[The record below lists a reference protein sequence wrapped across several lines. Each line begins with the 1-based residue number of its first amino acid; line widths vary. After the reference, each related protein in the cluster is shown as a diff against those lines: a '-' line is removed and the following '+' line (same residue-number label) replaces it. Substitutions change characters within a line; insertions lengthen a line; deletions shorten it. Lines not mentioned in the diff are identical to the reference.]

1 MKLILALLAGAKFG
15 KVLLSAGTMLL
26 SVFVYSFVFGWL
38 YAVGFVLLIFV
49 HEMGHY
55 IAAKKRHLNVGLPA
69 FIPFVGAWIQLK
81 EQPMDAET
89 EAFVGIAGPML
100 GSAAAFL
107 CYLAAIQTGSHLLL
121 ALAYAGFV
129 LNLFNLIP
137 ISPLDGGRIVSVI
150 SPRIWFL
157 GFPMLV
163 ALFIWRPSPLLILV
177 AAFALPQLWTAFK
190 TRNIEASAYYRAPL
204 EVRLKYAAQYLV
216 LAGLLAVLAFETY
229 EELKVSPVVMD
240 TKTIN

>member
-1 MKLILALLAGAKFG
+1 MLI
-15 KVLLSAGTMLL
+15 
-26 SVFVYSFVFGWL
+26 SVFAYSFIFGWR

-55 IAAKKRHLNVGLPA
+55 LAAKKRNLNVGVPT

-100 GSAAAFL
+100 GSAGAFV
-107 CYLAAIQTGSHLLL
+107 CYLIAIDSGSHLML

-137 ISPLDGGRIVSVI
+137 VSPLDGGRIVSVI

-163 ALFIWRPSPLLILV
+163 ALFIWRPNPLLILI
-177 AAFALPQLWTAFK
+177 AIFALPQLWAAFK
-190 TRNIEASAYYRAPL
+190 DKNALASEYYKATR
-204 EVRLKYAAQYLV
+204 EVRFKYAAQYLI
-216 LAGLLAVLAFETY
+216 LAGLLAVMAFETY
-229 EELKVSPVVMD
+229 EELKI
-240 TKTIN
+240 KL